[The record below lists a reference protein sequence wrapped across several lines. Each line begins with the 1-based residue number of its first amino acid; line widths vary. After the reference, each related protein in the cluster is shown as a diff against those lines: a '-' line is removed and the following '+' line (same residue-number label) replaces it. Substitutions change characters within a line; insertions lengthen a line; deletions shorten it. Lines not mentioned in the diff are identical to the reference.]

1 MRYGLNWTRIIVVAV
16 KSAWAQKP
24 CPPYYTFFITLLSGC
39 DGNKAASSVPP
50 AQTTSTTQI
59 QNKPE
64 VQQVTAYDV
73 VSKEAKGFT
82 VGSMLITNTV
92 YVLFDPQC
100 PHCAILWKASI
111 PLQNKVKFV
120 WVPVALLNESSK
132 PQGAAILSAVDSLTA
147 MSMHEESLLA
157 RKGGI
162 VPPANVSPELDAAIT
177 KNTDLMQTIGTT
189 SVPFIIAKHA
199 KTGVVI
205 TNAGSLSTEDLA
217 VFLGVN

>member
-1 MRYGLNWTRIIVVAV
+1 M
-16 KSAWAQKP
+16 
-24 CPPYYTFFITLLSGC
+24 
-39 DGNKAASSVPP
+39 
-50 AQTTSTTQI
+50 
-59 QNKPE
+59 
-64 VQQVTAYDV
+64 
-73 VSKEAKGFT
+73 
-82 VGSMLITNTV
+82 
-92 YVLFDPQC
+92 
-100 PHCAILWKASI
+100 
-111 PLQNKVKFV
+111 
-120 WVPVALLNESSK
+120 
-132 PQGAAILSAVDSLTA
+132 SAVDSLTA

>member
-1 MRYGLNWTRIIVVAV
+1 MANNFFSKSSFVVA
-16 KSAWAQKP
+16 
-24 CPPYYTFFITLLSGC
+24 TFFITLLSGC
-39 DGNKAASSVPP
+39 DGNKAASSVPSVPP
-50 AQTTSTTQI
+50 AQTASTPQI

-64 VQQVTAYDV
+64 VQNATAYDV

-162 VPPANVSPELDAAIT
+162 APPASISPELDAAIT

-199 KTGVVI
+199 KTGAVI
-205 TNAGSLSTEDLA
+205 TNAGSLSAEDLA
-217 VFLGVN
+217 VFLGAN

>member
-1 MRYGLNWTRIIVVAV
+1 MANNLFIKSSFVIATLLIV
-16 KSAWAQKP
+16 
-24 CPPYYTFFITLLSGC
+24 LLSGC
-39 DGNKAASSVPP
+39 DGNKAASSAPST
-50 AQTTSTTQI
+50 QTAPTSQI

-64 VQQVTAYDV
+64 VQQATAYDV

-82 VGSMLITNTV
+82 VGSMMIANTV

-100 PHCAILWKASI
+100 SHCAILWKASI
-111 PLQNKVKFV
+111 PLHGKVKFV
-120 WVPVALLNESSK
+120 WVPVALLNENSK
-132 PQGAAILSAVDSLTA
+132 PQGAAILSAADSLTA

-162 VPPANVSPELDAAIT
+162 ALPANVSPELDAAIT

-205 TNAGSLSTEDLA
+205 TNAGSLSTDDLA

>member
-1 MRYGLNWTRIIVVAV
+1 MANNLFS
-16 KSAWAQKP
+16 KSSFVIA
-24 CPPYYTFFITLLSGC
+24 TLLIAFLSGC
-39 DGNKAASSVPP
+39 DGNKAASSAPTTP
-50 AQTTSTTQI
+50 NAQL

-64 VQQVTAYDV
+64 VQQATAYDV

-82 VGSMLITNTV
+82 VGSMMIANTV

-100 PHCAILWKASI
+100 SHCAILWKASI
-111 PLQNKVKFV
+111 PLHGKVKFV

-132 PQGAAILSAVDSLTA
+132 LQGAAILSAADSLTA
-147 MSMHEESLLA
+147 MNMHEESLLA

-162 VPPANVSPELDAAIT
+162 VLPANVSPELDAAIT
-177 KNTDLMQTIGTT
+177 KNTDLMQNIGTT

-199 KTGVVI
+199 KTGAVI